1 MENQDLTTATRLRE
15 YIAFMLPWAHGHQL
29 KAIGDYV
36 AAIIEHQTA
45 CQAQLARYFGNQ
57 EAAVKR
63 LSRLLHN
70 EQLDPRLLADAVL
83 LQAIHQLP
91 RHGKVR
97 LAIDWTIEDNQH
109 LLVVSLIVGRR
120 AVPMYWRAYD
130 AGVLKGRMKRYE
142 LAVIRRAVG
151 RVIQAVGKRR
161 VMVTADRGFADVAL
175 FSLLNEL
182 GMAFIIRVKAGT
194 HVYVQG
200 QWRKLGQ
207 LKFRRHERHRSFGA
221 LPYCERCPQA
231 LWVSKSR
238 ARDRN
243 GNWGIWHLVANRP
256 YDARKAA
263 QEYGRRFGCEEGFR
277 DAKWWLGFA
286 KARIAQIKA
295 WSRMFALFA
304 IALLVMTSLG
314 SQLLLAPSRGAPHL
328 LRRVASRRRGRCE
341 LGLISAMVSL
351 LKQDKTLYHKLCPH
365 AKLRLEATL
374 ANVS

>member
-1 MENQDLTTATRLRE
+1 MTPPYSHPTRLRD
-15 YIAFMLPWAHGHQL
+15 YIAFVLPWAHGHQL
-29 KAIGDYV
+29 KAISDFV
-36 AAIIEHQTA
+36 AAIIANQTA
-45 CQAQLARYFGNQ
+45 CQAQLARSFGNQ

-70 EQLDPRLLADAVL
+70 ERLDPKLLADAVL
-83 LQAIHQLP
+83 LQALHQRP
-91 RHGKVR
+91 TQGKIR
-97 LAIDWTIEDNQH
+97 LAIDWTIEDHQH
-109 LLVVSLIVGRR
+109 LLVVSLVVGRR
-120 AVPMYWRAYD
+120 AVPIYWRAYD
-130 AGVLKGRMKRYE
+130 ASVLKGRMQRYE

-151 RVIQAVGKRR
+151 RVARAVGKRR
-161 VMVTADRGFADVAL
+161 VIVTADRGFADVAL
-175 FSLLNEL
+175 FTLLSQL
-182 GMAFIIRVKAGT
+182 GITFIIRVTAGT
-194 HVYVQG
+194 PVYVEGRWQ
-200 QWRKLGQ
+200 KLGQ
-207 LKFRRHERHRSFGA
+207 LRFRGNERHRSFGA
-221 LPYCERCPQA
+221 LSYCESCPQRP
-231 LWVSKSR
+231 WVSKSR
-238 ARDRN
+238 ARDTK
-243 GNWGIWHLVANRP
+243 GTWGIWHLVSNRP
-256 YDARKAA
+256 SAA
-263 QEYGRRFGCEEGFR
+263 NAAAHEYGRRFGCEEGFR